1 MVGLVN
7 PAGPPVLG
15 VFKVTYPNPIK
26 EIPSGIKRL
35 EGPFAPESSPSQ
47 IIIADTRQFR
57 RWPVL
62 HPYKGH
68 NLDVLA

>member
-1 MVGLVN
+1 MVNLVN
-7 PAGPPVLG
+7 PAGPPVPG
-15 VFKVTYPNPIK
+15 VFKVPFPNPIN

-35 EGPFAPESSPSQ
+35 ESTVPEDSPSQ
-47 IIIADTRQFR
+47 NIIANTRQFR

-68 NLDVLA
+68 NLDVYA